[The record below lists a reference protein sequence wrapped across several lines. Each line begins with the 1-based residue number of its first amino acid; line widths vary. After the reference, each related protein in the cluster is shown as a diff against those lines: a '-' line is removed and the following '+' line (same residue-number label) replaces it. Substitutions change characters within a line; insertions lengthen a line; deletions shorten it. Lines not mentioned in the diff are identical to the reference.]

1 MLGGRGSRH
10 SRITVAEQTNVRYA
24 DLAHRLAQLPF
35 ADGAEP
41 LGVVE
46 ASDGAFPGFAPS
58 RADDRDRYT
67 ALDRR
72 GHDAGSAECLIVRMG
87 EDCQHG
93 PHQTNSP
100 VRASVCSSRDWRSL
114 AIR

>member
-10 SRITVAEQTNVRYA
+10 SRVTVAEQANVRYA
-24 DLAHRLAQLPF
+24 DLSHRLAELPF
-35 ADGAEP
+35 PDGAEA
-41 LGVVE
+41 LRIVE
-46 ASDGAFPGFAPS
+46 ASDGAFPSFTPS
-58 RADDRDRYT
+58 GADDRDRYT

-87 EDCQHG
+87 EDCQQG

-114 AIR
+114 PIR